1 MSVTVL
7 VVIVVSIMIVAST
20 LVVFVFFVLASLLL
34 DVTRLVLS
42 RPHKIYWP
50 VASVILL
57 AMPAPLFHV
66 ARRHV
71 EVEGLD
77 PYGNGRG
84 LDNDRLGVD
93 QTRRRPV
100 A

>member
-1 MSVTVL
+1 M
-7 VVIVVSIMIVAST
+7 VIVVSSMIVT
-20 LVVFVFFVLASLLL
+20 TTVVVFAVSVLASLLL
-34 DVTRLVLS
+34 HVTRLVLS

-50 VASVILL
+50 VASVILV
-57 AMPAPLFHV
+57 AMLAPLFHV

-71 EVEGLD
+71 KVERFD

-84 LDNDRLGVD
+84 LDNNRLGVD
-93 QTRRRPV
+93 QTRCGAV

>member
-1 MSVTVL
+1 ML
-7 VVIVVSIMIVAST
+7 MVIVVSIMTVTTIMIVFAVSAP
-20 LVVFVFFVLASLLL
+20 ASLLL
-34 DVTRLVLS
+34 HVTRLVLS

-50 VASVILL
+50 VASVVLV
-57 AMPAPLFHV
+57 AMLAPLFHV

-71 EVEGLD
+71 KVEGFD
-77 PYGNGRG
+77 PYGNGRR

>member
-20 LVVFVFFVLASLLL
+20 MVVFVFFALASLLL

-57 AMPAPLFHV
+57 AMPAPLPSLGRHSHYWASGAQGAGV
-66 ARRHV
+66 ESRCHRR
-71 EVEGLD
+71 D
-77 PYGNGRG
+77 P
-84 LDNDRLGVD
+84 
-93 QTRRRPV
+93 
-100 A
+100 